1 MEVFV
6 LDCLKEQRMTAL
18 KEEKVMMRSLYSG
31 VSGLRIHQT
40 KLDVIGNNI
49 ANVNTVGFKSSSV
62 TFTDIL
68 YQTTQSASGPNA
80 TTGTVGKNAMQIG
93 LGATVGSISTNMS
106 TGSSQ
111 RTDNALDL
119 MINGDAFFIVN
130 DGSQNYFTKA
140 GSFTVDANGTLCTS
154 TGLAVMGW
162 LPTEDGSDIEVDTV
176 KQLDV
181 MSAENLYT
189 PPEATSKAH
198 LTGNIDPKDSQLSTG
213 RSVTIPIYD
222 NVGNEYTVVLNLK
235 QNTTPSGS
243 NDEYFA
249 EISDIKDSDG
259 KSILKDT
266 TPGSTSTTGFEARF
280 GSETK
285 AVIAFDG
292 TNGTFENV
300 TAGGTAGTN
309 TNSILTL
316 NITGATPNPFSD
328 TGISIDFSELTAFAT
343 KGTSTVEGQRGDTE
357 GVGAGKAV
365 GNMKGI
371 SIDESGKIYGSYD
384 NGDKKLLG
392 QVSLA
397 TFPNAAGLESVGNS
411 LYSATLNSGEF
422 NGIGKDITSIGG
434 SLTSGVLEMSNVD
447 LASEFTELIVAQRG
461 YQANSRIITTSDTLL
476 EELINLKR

>member
-1 MEVFV
+1 
-6 LDCLKEQRMTAL
+6 
-18 KEEKVMMRSLYSG
+18 MMRSLYSG

-68 YQTTQSASGPNA
+68 YQTTQAASGPNA
-80 TTGTVGKNAMQIG
+80 STGTVGKNAMQIG
-93 LGATVGSISTNMS
+93 LGATVGAISNNMS

-119 MINGDAFFIVN
+119 MINGDAFFVVN

-162 LPTEDGSDIEVDTV
+162 LPNNDGNAIVSDTV
-176 KQLDV
+176 KQLNV

-189 PPEATSKAH
+189 PPEATAKAH
-198 LTGNIDPKDSQLSTG
+198 LTGNIDPGDSQLSTG
-213 RSVTIPIYD
+213 RDVTIPIYD
-222 NVGNEYTVVLNLK
+222 NIGNEYTVVLKIKEDTNA
-235 QNTTPSGS
+235 TGT
-243 NDEYFA
+243 NDTYSVT
-249 EISDIKDSDG
+249 ISDIKDANGKTIKGDG
-259 KSILKDT
+259 T
-266 TPGSTSTTGFEARF
+266 TTGFDFKLGANTQAIV
-280 GSETK
+280 S
-285 AVIAFDG
+285 FDG
-292 TNGTFENV
+292 TNGTFKNV
-300 TAGGTAGTN
+300 KEGTTAGADTE
-309 TNSILTL
+309 TNSKITL
-316 NITGATPNPFSD
+316 NITGTPNPFSKN
-328 TGISIDFSELTAFAT
+328 GIEIDFSELTAYAV
-343 KGTSTVEGQRGDTE
+343 KGTSTAEGQGGGIDNT
-357 GVGAGKAV
+357 GAGKSV

-371 SIDESGKIYGSYD
+371 SVDESGKIYGSYD

-392 QVSLA
+392 QISLA

-411 LYSATLNSGEF
+411 LYSATMNSGEF

-447 LASEFTELIVAQRG
+447 LASEFTDLIVAQRG
-461 YQANSRIITTSDTLL
+461 YQANSRIISTSDTLL

>member
-222 NVGNEYTVVLNLK
+222 NVGNEYTVVLTMKEDTNAAG
-235 QNTTPSGS
+235 N
-243 NDEYFA
+243 NDTYIVELT
-249 EISDIKDSDG
+249 DIKDSDG
-259 KSILKDT
+259 NSIKS
-266 TPGSTSTTGFEARF
+266 ST
-280 GSETK
+280 
-285 AVIAFDG
+285 
-292 TNGTFENV
+292 TNGTTTGYDIKIGTGTQAIVTFDGSNGTFKNV
-300 TAGGTAGTN
+300 KEGTTSGGDTDT
-309 TNSILTL
+309 TSTITL
-316 NITGATPNPFSD
+316 NITGTPNPFSD
-328 TGISIDFSELTAFAT
+328 NGIVIDFSELTAFAT
-343 KGTSTVEGQRGDTE
+343 NGTSTVEGQRGDTE